1 MRPRH
6 VNRRRLPTPSS
17 SPGTISSTI
26 STPRHQRGQQR
37 HSDTASHTAASGAAI
52 CHEVT
57 KLNSAIASSH
67 IEKIFRYGRLAL
79 PIAHADRLDH
89 AVVLAVT
96 PHQKRKGARRGQPER
111 VARDRTE
118 RETRR
123 GAHLQMPYRAGG
135 DLLHTD
141 DLAVAMFEL
150 TPHMPIKRTNVRA
163 IHTLTRG
170 ALYER
175 IVGAQAHRWE
185 TAMTE
190 RPQPRLPCDGTVD
203 QHRPA

>member
-6 VNRRRLPTPSS
+6 VNRRRLPIPFS
-17 SPGTISSTI
+17 SPGSISSTY

-52 CHEVT
+52 CHVVT

-67 IEKIFRYGRLAL
+67 IEKIFRYDRIDL

-96 PHQKRKGARRGQPER
+96 PHQKRKGARLVQPEL

-123 GAHLQMPYRAGG
+123 GAHLQMPYRAVV

-141 DLAVAMFEL
+141 DLAVA
-150 TPHMPIKRTNVRA
+150 VCGRA
-163 IHTLTRG
+163 PRGPGGRAGGRASRARARG
-170 ALYER
+170 AGY
-175 IVGAQAHRWE
+175 
-185 TAMTE
+185 
-190 RPQPRLPCDGTVD
+190 
-203 QHRPA
+203 